1 MLSNILSELAAD
13 PYFLPLAAIFAVIV
27 VARLVGQSRTF

>member
-1 MLSNILSELAAD
+1 MVSHILHELERD

-27 VARLVGQSRTF
+27 VARLMGHRRTF

>member
-1 MLSNILSELAAD
+1 MVSHILRELQSD

-27 VARLVGQSRTF
+27 VARLLGQRRTF

>member
-1 MLSNILSELAAD
+1 MLTSILRELERD

-27 VARLVGQSRTF
+27 VARLVGGRRTF